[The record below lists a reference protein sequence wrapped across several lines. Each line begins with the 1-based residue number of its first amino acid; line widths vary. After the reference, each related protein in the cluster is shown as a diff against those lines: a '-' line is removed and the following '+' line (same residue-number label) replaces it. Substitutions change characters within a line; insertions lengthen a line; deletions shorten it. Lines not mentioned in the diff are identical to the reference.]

1 MSKRNLS
8 GEALLP
14 RQDTALAAP
23 EDRVQ
28 ASDSR
33 KTPPK
38 ALPHSLW
45 VFRSPP
51 IQQTDIN
58 AAQNRVQQTFRKLLD
73 RTGDPSSSPMDCGI
87 FFAERVVDSQRPS
100 TLTIMQNSAVDLLS
114 IAGTSGSALV
124 APTPITL
131 FQEGSEKRACII
143 MCYGGEGRMR
153 SSVNRTI
160 QEALRPEDSMLKVRQ
175 LASNHRRH
183 AAVACTPPVLSL
195 CVSLSSPTPRSP
207 PSPALAAR

>member
-1 MSKRNLS
+1 MSKRYLS

-87 FFAERVVDSQRPS
+87 FFAERVVGSQRPS
-100 TLTIMQNSAVDLLS
+100 TLKDVSMFDRRLGASAFAASSLPP
-114 IAGTSGSALV
+114 
-124 APTPITL
+124 APVW
-131 FQEGSEKRACII
+131 SW
-143 MCYGGEGRMR
+143 
-153 SSVNRTI
+153 
-160 QEALRPEDSMLKVRQ
+160 
-175 LASNHRRH
+175 
-183 AAVACTPPVLSL
+183 PV
-195 CVSLSSPTPRSP
+195 
-207 PSPALAAR
+207 